1 MDNKREVETVPLKS
15 DELLD
20 LLEEVFPE
28 ESARLEWSDREVWFK
43 AGQRAVV
50 KWLLELKRREDY
62 PYLEDYD

>member
-15 DELLD
+15 DELID